1 MELPRS
7 SSSISLLYS
16 HRDVIRN
23 SIYKTRFILTNR
35 QRSNLKNQFLAVL
48 KFLCANQ
55 VNYEHQ
61 KQYQTA
67 SPAFVLDITTI
78 VSSSTFTVKKT
89 LNSKLYQK
97 QIKILIEATIMVR
110 LTNEFL
116 QIFSPYPF
124 SCDVRLD
131 NQTMSVFNV

>member
-16 HRDVIRN
+16 HRDVMRN
-23 SIYKTRFILTNR
+23 SIHKTRFILTNR

-55 VNYEHQ
+55 VNCEHQ

-97 QIKILIEATIMVR
+97 QIKIIIEAIMVR

-131 NQTMSVFNV
+131 NQTTSVFNV

>member
-1 MELPRS
+1 MPYLKKIKNQRILCRNQKIMELPRS

-23 SIYKTRFILTNR
+23 SIHKTRFILTNG

-55 VNYEHQ
+55 VNCKHQ
-61 KQYQTA
+61 KQYQIA

-78 VSSSTFTVKKT
+78 VSSSTFAVKKT
-89 LNSKLYQK
+89 LNSKLY
-97 QIKILIEATIMVR
+97 
-110 LTNEFL
+110 
-116 QIFSPYPF
+116 
-124 SCDVRLD
+124 LD
-131 NQTMSVFNV
+131 NLRCTYNG